1 MSLAVFGRH
10 YETHAHTQT
19 QRVAAA
25 GLKPLAAARP
35 CSATRCERQH
45 SHTHTQNP
53 HTQTTTVDNET
64 DQDDEYDDKLL
75 ERLLPRPAT
84 HNVMQSNKKAGTTAE
99 EGGHSGSIGK
109 NSSDGSASIHIAQ
122 LLPTAHVNINPSKI
136 YGLQN
141 AGGGIG
147 GNKWRWTRR
156 DGSVRTTLR
165 GGSKREVQSERGG
178 LQGSDGGMV
187 EGLGLKRQSCVS
199 AGGFRSSSEGE
210 VTQNEVTRDQIA
222 NGFVTSPPLFLGPLL
237 AAALQRGGHT
247 HRQAQRS
254 GVEWR
259 GGGGGGGESSS
270 KREAEEFAVGRG
282 VHSGKESLMK
292 AVERVEAA
300 SSVRVV
306 LDCILQSALVE
317 FDLGHEGGDASSPE
331 IN

>member
-1 MSLAVFGRH
+1 M
-10 YETHAHTQT
+10 E
-19 QRVAAA
+19 
-25 GLKPLAAARP
+25 
-35 CSATRCERQH
+35 TRCERHDSLTQ
-45 SHTHTQNP
+45 TQNS
-53 HTQTTTVDNET
+53 HTQTTTGDDET

-99 EGGHSGSIGK
+99 EGGHSGSSGK

-122 LLPTAHVNINPSKI
+122 LLPT
-136 YGLQN
+136 
-141 AGGGIG
+141 

-165 GGSKREVQSERGG
+165 GGSKREVEGERGG
-178 LQGSDGGMV
+178 LKGSDGGRV
-187 EGLGLKRQSCVS
+187 EGLGLKGQSCVS
-199 AGGFRSSSEGE
+199 AGGFRLSSGGE
-210 VTQNEVTRDQIA
+210 VTQNEGMHHQIA
-222 NGFVTSPPLFLGPLL
+222 NGFVTCPPLFLGPLL

-247 HRQAQRS
+247 HRQAQTQVHRQVQRN
-254 GVEWR
+254 GVEGL
-259 GGGGGGGESSS
+259 GGEGVGGESSS
-270 KREAEEFAVGRG
+270 KREAEELAVGRG

-317 FDLGHEGGDASSPE
+317 FDLGHEGEDAPSPE
-331 IN
+331 SN